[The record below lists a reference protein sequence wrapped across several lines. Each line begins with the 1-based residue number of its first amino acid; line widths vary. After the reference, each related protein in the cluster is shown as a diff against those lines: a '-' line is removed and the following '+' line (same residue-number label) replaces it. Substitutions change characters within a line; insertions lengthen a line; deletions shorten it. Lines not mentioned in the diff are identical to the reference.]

1 VLAPKYDLRLVA
13 VQRRGYEGSTPYT
26 EDELEA
32 IRDGSADYVDAN
44 AMLFGLL
51 IEHLIRVH
59 RLPEPRIQGG
69 GGVVL
74 LGWSLGCARTNAFL
88 SDYRLFGEER
98 YQLLQ
103 RYLVGMVLYG
113 RIPISF
119 QFFKIDTQKKKKT
132 SFSSQIL
139 QSLSFGFEIPR
150 PMHGGGKSSQ
160 TRPTFTFLDAVSS
173 HFDNTSRLEWQY
185 RRAERSHAF
194 TTYDTRLDTR
204 ANRAD
209 FRTQNG

>member
-26 EDELEA
+26 DDELEA
-32 IRDGSADYVDAN
+32 IRDGSADYIDAN

-98 YQLLQ
+98 YQFLQ

-119 QFFKIDTQKKKKT
+119 QFFKTDTQKKKT
-132 SFSSQIL
+132 SFPHRSC
-139 QSLSFGFEIPR
+139 SLFLSDSKSPR

-209 FRTQNG
+209 FRTRNG